1 MAADNANRLIS
12 KIVRER
18 SIDPVLL
25 RGVTSDWFLQPDD
38 RRVFDFLLSHYQNYG
53 EVPTGVTVKDNF
65 PTYRLLS
72 VEDALEYLVDQL
84 VAHRRAHA
92 TLRMVSD
99 AADLLD
105 PAAANYEDVITSLRT
120 SLAQLDSESV
130 QASDLDLVADPISRY
145 EEYLARKDRPDGLL
159 GLPTGFPTI
168 DRATAGLQPGQ
179 LVTIIASP
187 KTGKSQLALK
197 VASHIHE
204 QGHTPLFQSFEM
216 SNLEQQERF
225 DALRAQVSHNRLR
238 RGLLTE
244 TEEQRYRTMLETLGD
259 TSFLLADS
267 AAGTTVSAMA
277 AKVSQR
283 APAVLFVDGVYLMI
297 DEVTGETNTPQA
309 LTNITRSFKRL
320 AQRLHI
326 PIVLTTQTLLWKM
339 RKNQISENSI
349 GYSSSFLQDSDVV
362 LGLERI
368 EDEDDSRLLKVVASR
383 NCGPASVECT
393 WDWASG
399 IFEEVEGTGVTG
411 DDFVDDDDYV
421 EEYGAA

>member
-1 MAADNANRLIS
+1 MAVDNANRLIS
-12 KIVRER
+12 KVVRTR
-18 SIDPVLL
+18 DLNTVLL
-25 RGVTSDWFLQPDD
+25 RGVMPDWFLRSED
-38 RRVFDFLLSHYQNYG
+38 RRVYEFLLTHVQKYG

-65 PTYRLLS
+65 PMYRLMS
-72 VEDALEYLVDQL
+72 VDDSLEYLVDQL
-84 VAHRRAHA
+84 AAYRRSQS
-92 TLRMVSD
+92 TVRMVAG

-105 PAAANYEDVITSLRT
+105 PSGNNYEDVISSLRK
-120 SLAQLDSESV
+120 SLSELDSDV
-130 QASDLDLVADPISRY
+130 AQISDLDLVEDPLSRW
-145 EEYLARKDRPDGLL
+145 EEYLGRKDRPGGLL

-197 VASHIHE
+197 VAAHIHE
-204 QGHTPLFQSFEM
+204 LGHTPLFQSFEM

-225 DALRAQVSHNRLR
+225 DALRSAVSHNRLR

-244 TEEQRYRTMLETLGD
+244 SEERRYRMMLESLGD
-259 TSFLLADS
+259 IPFLLADS

-277 AKVSQR
+277 AKASQHT
-283 APAVLFVDGVYLMI
+283 PDVLFVDGVYLMI
-297 DEVTGETNTPQA
+297 DEVTGEANTPQA
-309 LTNITRSFKRL
+309 LTGITRSFKRL
-320 AQRLHI
+320 AQRLNI

-339 RKNQISENSI
+339 KKNQISENSI
-349 GYSSSFLQDSDVV
+349 GYSSSFLQDSDVI

-368 EDEDDSRLLKVVASR
+368 EDEEDVRLLKIVASR
-383 NCGPASVECT
+383 NCGPAFVECT

-411 DDFVDDDDYV
+411 DDFVDGVDDDV
-421 EEYGAA
+421 EEYAS